1 MPSGNC
7 VIYKKSP
14 HRPKMANTAYKG
26 RECQVGRRLRTG
38 EVTACVLTWNVVE
51 GSGTNKGP
59 VHKPHVQ
66 SF

>member
-1 MPSGNC
+1 
-7 VIYKKSP
+7 
-14 HRPKMANTAYKG
+14 MANTAYKG